1 MDRRQNEKKFISSVF
16 YPLSILYL
24 WCNIF
29 AKKKQSQLLVSI
41 LNNYSIY
48 KLFRI
53 TNTQTHAHTRSQTH
67 RSTYLW
73 FILNAGRGNEY
84 FQSPWSEKGNPFSF
98 LPPTFLESFSYS
110 SFHFLMQSSLPDL
123 YNVKVIIF
131 YNLFL
136 VKL

>member
-41 LNNYSIY
+41 LNIYSIY

-53 TNTQTHAHTRSQTH
+53 TNTQTRTHTHTLTDTREYIYS
-67 RSTYLW
+67 YLW
-73 FILNAGRGNEY
+73 FILNAGRGK
-84 FQSPWSEKGNPFSF
+84 WILSEPMIRKGKPIL
-98 LPPTFLESFSYS
+98 LPPTY
-110 SFHFLMQSSLPDL
+110 LPG
-123 YNVKVIIF
+123 IIF
-131 YNLFL
+131 SILSSISSCRAHCQTCTGL
-136 VKL
+136 R